1 VCLITSAAPPLVVPR
16 VCATLF
22 GQPAPPATQSSA
34 SLDERTMSSEQCRA
48 DDVKP
53 TMSSGRRQAD
63 DVKRTTSSGRLTIR
77 LILLFPRTGITFH
90 GRPVSRNSDVY
101 SKRPSRRLPLS
112 AQRGAE
118 DPTFGPERLWLLGK
132 QVRPLLRATPPTTI
146 VLDGS
151 RPMASMNCGAVVR
164 DGHNPGPT
172 GRGERRIFAG

>member
-1 VCLITSAAPPLVVPR
+1 MNQNQEVRRQVCLITSAAPPLVVPR
-16 VCATLF
+16 GCATLF

-34 SLDERTMSSEQCRA
+34 SLDERTMSTEQCRA
-48 DDVKP
+48 DDVE
-53 TMSSGRRQAD
+53 
-63 DVKRTTSSGRLTIR
+63 RTIDNPLDSAL
-77 LILLFPRTGITFH
+77 PRTGITFH

-118 DPTFGPERLWLLGK
+118 DPTFGPERLWLLGR

-172 GRGERRIFAG
+172 GR